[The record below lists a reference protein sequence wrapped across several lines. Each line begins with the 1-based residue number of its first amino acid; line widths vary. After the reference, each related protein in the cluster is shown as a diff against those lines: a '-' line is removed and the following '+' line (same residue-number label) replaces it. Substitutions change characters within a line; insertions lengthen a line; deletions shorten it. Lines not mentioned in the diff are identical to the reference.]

1 MKHIDKKKILKCFWR
16 FFLIHVHLFT
26 FITKAKVEN
35 PRDIM
40 ARDTKMSDDTEV
52 VTESG
57 KEEDTN
63 GHDVPEPSFNNG
75 EVNLMWAVTNR
86 LTDIGLV
93 HKCHQS
99 TSRALSTIIGTLTL
113 FTVWTVL

>member
-1 MKHIDKKKILKCFWR
+1 M
-16 FFLIHVHLFT
+16 HLFT

-63 GHDVPEPSFNNG
+63 GYDVPEPSFNNG
-75 EVNLMWAVTNR
+75 EVNLMWAVVVVGDVEMWAVVAVKT
-86 LTDIGLV
+86 
-93 HKCHQS
+93 
-99 TSRALSTIIGTLTL
+99 
-113 FTVWTVL
+113 